1 MKKYIDI
8 KKNALKVVELNIE
21 FDSDDFARL
30 FYDSIIINSMHTRN
44 SIGVNCKDKIYFE
57 ILLQY
62 FDEVIALDFDG
73 VTEVESESSLSI
85 FPEIR
90 SINISLSE
98 KEKGM
103 KCKFTPMWSDKT
115 IQFYFDNVKMV
126 SYLIDEIER
135 GEVLGTI

>member
-1 MKKYIDI
+1 MKNKIDI
-8 KKNALKVVELNIE
+8 KKNALKVVELNID
-21 FDSDDFARL
+21 FDDFDRL
-30 FYDSIIINSMHTRN
+30 FYDSIIINSMHTHN
-44 SIGVNCKDKIYFE
+44 SIGLNCKDKIYFE
-57 ILLQY
+57 ILLQF
-62 FDEVIALDFDG
+62 FDEVITLDFEG
-73 VTEVESESSLSI
+73 VTEIKSESSLSI

-98 KEKGM
+98 KEKVM

-135 GEVLGTI
+135 GKVLGTI